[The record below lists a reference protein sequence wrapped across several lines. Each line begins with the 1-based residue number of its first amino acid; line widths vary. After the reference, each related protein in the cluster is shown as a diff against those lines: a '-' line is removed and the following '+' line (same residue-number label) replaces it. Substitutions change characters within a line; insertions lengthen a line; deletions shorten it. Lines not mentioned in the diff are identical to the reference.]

1 MLTPSGQHLL
11 LNAIFTATSLNL
23 IGLLIEVLLLIDGAF
38 AVVVIIE
45 VPDQSVAAIIYAFDY
60 GADHVGLSRR
70 PSNGIYFGVMV
81 QGFDYVVR
89 FSFVEK

>member
-1 MLTPSGQHLL
+1 MLTPSSQHLL

-23 IGLLIEVLLLIDGAF
+23 IGLLIEVLLINWTF

-60 GADHVGLSRR
+60 GADHVCLRRR

-81 QGFDYVVR
+81 
-89 FSFVEK
+89 